1 MKIERL
7 KSILLVILVISSII
21 LTANKW
27 FDEELW
33 PEGYNFFSDVKIRL
47 AGDNTKDKF
56 SPNEEILRPTK
67 IIVNNLS
74 SHVLYTKS
82 SENYE
87 EISREITSI
96 LSASLKSD
104 KISEVENEEWNN
116 LLKLKS
122 CYFSY
127 PVMYDASYFAS
138 QLSTIYSGKVK
149 YFKEFI
155 VTEDSRIP
163 TLSHLYL
170 KDSVS
175 QTVERII
182 VDYDTKMIDKF
193 IEQAKNE
200 NSEIS
205 YYSFE
210 LNFDTE
216 AESKIKDHVIIERDV
231 LINIS
236 EKYLPALS
244 EINSFKNIAYDSSL
258 YTDILSYFRFNTSG
272 IRKYVE
278 SDNSMVFVENYGT
291 LKLHSNGVL
300 EYKSNDKTKGIKL
313 DNTSVNACLNSCIT
327 FVNGAADLMEK
338 NSLMYYEISSDI
350 HDIQSLSF
358 NMTFDYYINDSKIII
373 NDKRYSTKNAISV
386 EVENGAIV
394 SYTQVFNSYEPYQ
407 APISCGSAIN
417 AIDNLES
424 DIAPEGEKITD
435 IFTAYCYD
443 KQGIWIPLWYIKD
456 SKGNTTAIAA
466 NPSAPSE
473 LEVQ

>member
-1 MKIERL
+1 
-7 KSILLVILVISSII
+7 
-21 LTANKW
+21 
-27 FDEELW
+27 
-33 PEGYNFFSDVKIRL
+33 
-47 AGDNTKDKF
+47 
-56 SPNEEILRPTK
+56 
-67 IIVNNLS
+67 
-74 SHVLYTKS
+74 VLYTKS
-82 SENYE
+82 SENYD

-96 LSASLKSD
+96 LSSSFKSD

-127 PVMYDASYFAS
+127 PVMYDASYFSS
-138 QLSTIYSGKVK
+138 QLSDSYDGKVK

-155 VTEDSRIP
+155 VTEDARIP
-163 TLSHLYL
+163 TLTHLYL

-175 QTVERII
+175 HIIDRIT
-182 VDYDTKMIDKF
+182 VDYDSRVIAKF
-193 IEQAKNE
+193 IERAKSE
-200 NSEIS
+200 NSEIN

-216 AESKIKDHVIIERDV
+216 DKSKIKDHVIIERDV

-236 EKYLPALS
+236 EKHLPALI
-244 EINSFKNIAYDSSL
+244 EKNSFKNIAYDSSL

-278 SDNSMVFVENYGT
+278 SDNSMVFVENYGA

-313 DNTSVNACLNSCIT
+313 DNTSVNACLNSCMT
-327 FVNGAADLMEK
+327 FVNGATDLMKK

-358 NMTFDYYINDSKIII
+358 NMTFDYYINDSKIIP
-373 NDKRYSTKNAISV
+373 DKNYFTKNAISV
-386 EVENGAIV
+386 EVENGAII
-394 SYTQVFNSYEPYQ
+394 SYTQIFNSYEPYGQ
-407 APISCGSAIN
+407 PISCGSAIN
-417 AIDNLES
+417 AIDNLKS

-435 IFTAYCYD
+435 IFTAYRYEE
-443 KQGIWIPLWYIKD
+443 QEMWIPLWYIED
-456 SKGNTTAIAA
+456 SKGNTSAIMA

-473 LEVQ
+473 MEVQ

>member
-1 MKIERL
+1 MKIERF

-27 FDEELW
+27 FNEELW
-33 PEGYNFFSDVKIRL
+33 PEGYNFFSDVKNRL
-47 AGDNTKDKF
+47 AGNTTEEKF
-56 SPNEEILRPTK
+56 SPNEEILKPAK
-67 IIVNNLS
+67 IIFNNLS
-74 SHVLYTKS
+74 SHLLYTKS
-82 SENYE
+82 SENYG
-87 EISREITSI
+87 EISKEITSL

-104 KISEVENEEWNN
+104 KINEVENEEWNS

-127 PVMYDASYFAS
+127 PVIYDASYFSS
-138 QLSTIYSGKVK
+138 QLSSTYGGKVK

-175 QTVERII
+175 GTVERII
-182 VDYDTKMIDKF
+182 TDYDSKVIKKF
-193 IEQAKNE
+193 IENAKNE
-200 NSEIS
+200 NGEIS

-210 LNFDTE
+210 LNFDKE
-216 AESKIKDHVIIERDV
+216 AESKVKDHVIIERDV

-236 EKYLPALS
+236 EKYLPGLS
-244 EINSFKNIAYDSSL
+244 EKNRFKNIAYDSSL
-258 YTDILSYFRFNTSG
+258 YTDILSHFRYNTSG

-313 DNTSVNACLNSCIT
+313 DSTSVNACLNSCMT
-327 FVNGAADLMEK
+327 FVNGVAGLMEK
-338 NSLMYYEISSDI
+338 SPLMYYEISSDI

-358 NMTFDYYINDSKIII
+358 NLTFDYYINDSKIII
-373 NDKRYSTKNAISV
+373 PDKKYLTKNAISV

-394 SYTQVFNSYEPYQ
+394 SYIQVFNSYEMNSSV
-407 APISCGSAIN
+407 ISCGSAIN
-417 AIDNLES
+417 AIDNLKS

-435 IFTAYCYD
+435 IFTAYRYD
-443 KQGIWIPLWYIKD
+443 KQGLWIPLWYIKD
-456 SKGNTTAIAA
+456 SKGNTTAIPA
-466 NPSAPSE
+466 NSSAPSE
-473 LEVQ
+473 WEVQ